1 MNTMEKRRYKFGH
14 NVNIPITNEYQYHM
28 HNEYE
33 LFYFLD
39 GSAQYQIENTIY
51 PLSRGDLLFI
61 RPRVFHCL
69 IPLKQ
74 IEHDRYVIQFKEQS
88 IPDLLR
94 PSICDLPVVCNIFNG
109 SHVHRQFEYV
119 GRMKER
125 ITRPEFELLLDHL
138 LGEVLLELKYI
149 PLTQHHHPVCGNEML
164 TDILRFIEQHPNVPM
179 DISSISERYFVS
191 RSWLEHTFRNQ
202 MGMSVTQY
210 IRVKKILYAQALIQ
224 NGLPPT
230 LAAQYCSYDNYS
242 TFYRNYKK
250 ILLHSPEQ
258 DLPQ

>member
-1 MNTMEKRRYKFGH
+1 MLYNSRSKVF
-14 NVNIPITNEYQYHM
+14 PICYALLYAIS
-28 HNEYE
+28 
-33 LFYFLD
+33 LR
-39 GSAQYQIENTIY
+39 SAIY
-51 PLSRGDLLFI
+51 LTGAMYIANLS
-61 RPRVFHCL
+61 
-69 IPLKQ
+69 
-74 IEHDRYVIQFKEQS
+74 
-88 IPDLLR
+88 
-94 PSICDLPVVCNIFNG
+94 
-109 SHVHRQFEYV
+109 
-119 GRMKER
+119 
-125 ITRPEFELLLDHL
+125 TLDHL